1 MSPRKIA
8 VLSLIIASIL
18 WAASGTLAKLLLPF
32 IDPMPLFMLRVG
44 VATTILLPIY
54 FSRKQPPILKTL
66 KDTWPTL
73 LAAFGNFFFFIL
85 GVSRTTANAAAIIY
99 TITPLLTLLLAKAKI
114 RELHTPQKLL
124 GVALGLMGV
133 LFILLLPV
141 LNGKQ
146 SINGDPVG
154 NILIL
159 LAVFSWTYYIVS
171 SRQLITEK
179 HYEPMTITTYF
190 MVLSF
195 ILFFIL
201 VLVTP
206 HRPVY
211 PAVVTGIHPWL
222 ILLYGAGVTAVTF
235 VLHQWA
241 IKHSSATTASL
252 TNYLQP
258 LFAFVYNA
266 VFIGEMLSI
275 EFVIGSVLVLLGT
288 FLATGKQTSALMR
301 SVRGRRRTG

>member
-1 MSPRKIA
+1 MSPRKTA
-8 VLSLIIASIL
+8 VISLVIASVL

-32 IDPMPLFMLRVG
+32 IDPMPLFMMRVG
-44 VATTILLPIY
+44 VATAILLPIY
-54 FSRKQPPILKTL
+54 FSRRQPPVVQTL

-114 RELHTPQKLL
+114 RELHTPRKLT
-124 GVALGLMGV
+124 GVVLGLLGV

-141 LNGKQ
+141 FEGKQ
-146 SINGDPVG
+146 IINGDPVG
-154 NILIL
+154 NLLIL
-159 LAVFSWTYYIVS
+159 AAVLSWTYYIVS

-195 ILFFIL
+195 ILFSVL
-201 VLVTP
+201 VLMTP
-206 HRPVY
+206 HRPFIS
-211 PAVVTGIHPWL
+211 AAMTGIYPWL
-222 ILLYGAGVTAVTF
+222 ILLYGAGITAVTF
-235 VLHQWA
+235 LLHQWA
-241 IKHSSATTASL
+241 IKHSSAITASL

-258 LFAFVYNA
+258 LFAFGYNA
-266 VFIGEMLSI
+266 TFIGEKLSL
-275 EFVIGSVLVLLGT
+275 EFMIGSVLVLVGT
-288 FLATGKQTSALMR
+288 FLATSEQASAYMK
-301 SVRGRRRTG
+301 SATGRQ